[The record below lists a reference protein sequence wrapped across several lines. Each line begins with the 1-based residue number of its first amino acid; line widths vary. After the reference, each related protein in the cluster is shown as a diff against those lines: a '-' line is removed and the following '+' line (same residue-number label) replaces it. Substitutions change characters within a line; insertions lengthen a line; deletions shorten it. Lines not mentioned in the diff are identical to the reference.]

1 MEIEEKSM
9 NKFRKSLKTL
19 LDELDAANAMHEG
32 NRDAEYLAATVL
44 NGFLRNQPG
53 YTLPQGADCD
63 GNVRMAMLGF
73 LMAVRDLTGQDCELF
88 GTFHKRLAA
97 FQDKNTV
104 SDNGHDFEH
113 FFGRLNEEDFDE
125 DGKAVDNR

>member
-1 MEIEEKSM
+1 
-9 NKFRKSLKTL
+9 
-19 LDELDAANAMHEG
+19 
-32 NRDAEYLAATVL
+32 
-44 NGFLRNQPG
+44 
-53 YTLPQGADCD
+53 
-63 GNVRMAMLGF
+63 MLGF
-73 LMAVRDLTGQDCELF
+73 LMAVRDLTGQDCETF

-125 DGKAVDNR
+125 NGNPLGNR